1 MASLQD
7 AVKANDGTTTAYEL
21 FFLAMCYQHL
31 GQPEKARDC
40 YGRANKWWQAHANL
54 PQQWADELESFRNE
68 AATLLDPPDP
78 APLP

>member
-1 MASLQD
+1 MAALQD

-40 YGRANKWWQAHANL
+40 YDRANKWWLAHAKL

-78 APLP
+78 GPLP